1 MGILHFLMRDE
12 LSPEARRALRA
23 RRERRRKM
31 YRRRRLVALGIL
43 IAIVAAI
50 AATVATLAGGSSEP
64 RTAAG
69 PSRHPKPAKPK
80 ETPRPKEIRGVHVTM
95 SLAALN
101 GKIDDYLALRRHGL
115 NTLEVDVK
123 DESGEVGF
131 VSPEVKLAQRIG
143 AAHPYYNPFEVAAKA
158 HAKHVYLIGR
168 VVVFEDPVLA
178 EKRPSYAIE
187 NPDGSVWH
195 NNIGLGWTNMY
206 DKRVWE
212 YNVDVGKA
220 AARAGFDEIQFDYVR
235 FPSDGDVSIIQYPG
249 KIDEKM
255 GVTIGRF
262 AQYAAAKLHPL
273 GVRVGADL
281 FGLAANHNLGIG
293 QVPRKIGRYL
303 DTISPMAYPSHYGP
317 GEYNIPDPNADPGS
331 IVFRTLKDFRRAL
344 RGRKAQIVPWLQD
357 FSLGK
362 TYTFEDVAAQVDA
375 ARRAEARGF
384 LLWNPEGLYTAKAL
398 RPAPK
403 TSYGASLSTTQSG
416 SNR

>member
-1 MGILHFLMRDE
+1 
-12 LSPEARRALRA
+12 
-23 RRERRRKM
+23 M

-43 IAIVAAI
+43 IAIAAAI
-50 AATVATLAGGSSEP
+50 AATVATLAGGSSDQNQ
-64 RTAAG
+64 AG
-69 PSRHPKPAKPK
+69 SGKTKQHKPAKPK
-80 ETPRPKEIRGVHVTM
+80 ETQRPKEIRGVHVTM
-95 SLAALN
+95 SLAAVN
-101 GKIDDYLALRRHGL
+101 GKIDEYLGLRRHGL
-115 NTLEVDVK
+115 NTLEVDLK
-123 DESGEVGF
+123 DESGQVGF
-131 VSPEVKLAQRIG
+131 VNPSVKLADKIG
-143 AAHPYYNPFEVAAKA
+143 AAHSYYDPYEVAAKA

-168 VVVFEDPVLA
+168 IVVFEDPVLA
-178 EKRPSYAIE
+178 EQRTSYAIE

-195 NNIGLGWTNMY
+195 NDIGLGWTNMY

-212 YNVDVGKA
+212 YNVDIGKA

-235 FPSDGDVSIIQYPG
+235 FPSDGDVTIIQYPG
-249 KIDEKM
+249 KVNEPM
-255 GVTIGRF
+255 GATIARF
-262 AQYAAAKLHPL
+262 AEYASRKLHLL

-293 QVPRKIGRYL
+293 QVPRKVGKYL

-317 GEYNIPDPNADPGS
+317 GEYNVPDPNADPGT

-375 ARRAEARGF
+375 ARRADAKGF

-403 TSYGASLSTTQSG
+403 STYGASLSTTQTSS